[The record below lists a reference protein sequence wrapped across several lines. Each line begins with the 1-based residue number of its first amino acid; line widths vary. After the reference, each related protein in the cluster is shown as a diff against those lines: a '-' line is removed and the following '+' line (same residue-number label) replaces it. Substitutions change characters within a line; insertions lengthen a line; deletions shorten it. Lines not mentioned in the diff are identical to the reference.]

1 MNRRDTMKL
10 LGIGVAATA
19 AAGTPARADD
29 KKSESKDVLMLVY
42 PQTRRCDQA
51 ARQVTTHPQGTSTMK
66 KTDREGFTLIEL
78 LVVIAIIAVLI
89 GLLVPAV
96 QKVREAAARMTCT
109 NNLKQLALAV
119 HNHENTYGKLP
130 GNQMVS
136 FPDPYR
142 YANTLQLI
150 KDFVEASNATSTTR
164 VVTFICPS
172 DPTIQTATQQRA
184 ASYTTNQ
191 PLFVPPPAP
200 ADQKLSKYNLTTAFG
215 TRGTSNTIML
225 AERVHQCNFPNYGP
239 WAALARVLLLMLKS
253 LMVLPTQSSA
263 NGMPTP

>member
-1 MNRRDTMKL
+1 MK
-10 LGIGVAATA
+10 I
-19 AAGTPARADD
+19 
-29 KKSESKDVLMLVY
+29 SK
-42 PQTRRCDQA
+42 R
-51 ARQVTTHPQGTSTMK
+51 H
-66 KTDREGFTLIEL
+66 GFTLIEL

-96 QKVREAAARMTCT
+96 QKVREAANRMKCQ

-119 HNHENTYGKLP
+119 HNHENTFGKLP

-142 YANTLQLI
+142 YSDSLKLI
-150 KDFVEASNATSTTR
+150 KDFVEASNATTSTR
-164 VVTFICPS
+164 VLTFICPS

-191 PLFVPPPAP
+191 SLFAPAPAP
-200 ADQKLSKYNLTTAFG
+200 ADQKLSRYNMATGFSI
-215 TRGTSNTIML
+215 RGTSNTIML

-239 WAALARVLLLMLKS
+239 WAIAAGTFFEHYWDLGYLPLVPATPVATNIGVRNRQSCDLYWFSSGHTGS
-253 LMVLPTQSSA
+253 LMIALGDGSVRTVNSGISPTTWA
-263 NGMPTP
+263 AAIDPTSTVPTGGDW